1 MSQSYDF
8 VIIGGGTAGLV
19 VATRL
24 SEVSHFRV
32 LVLEAGTDH
41 SEDLRVKAPALYTT
55 LLGTEADWSFQ
66 TEPQVR
72 RSRSP
77 ESAAVPFVQFVVV
90 KANFAEGGT
99 ARKMCQRQPGQG
111 SRGLQCHQCTRV
123 CPSSQGPH

>member
-1 MSQSYDF
+1 MSSSYDF

-24 SEVSHFRV
+24 SEIPHFKV

-55 LLGTEADWSFQ
+55 LLGTEADWGFQ
-66 TEPQVR
+66 TEPQVT

-77 ESAAVPFVQFVVV
+77 ESAAVPAVQLVVV
-90 KANFAEGGT
+90 VANLTEGGT
-99 ARKMCQRQPGQG
+99 WGKMCQRQSGKGP
-111 SRGLQCHQCTRV
+111 RGLQCHQCTCV
-123 CPSSQGPH
+123 CPAC